1 MERLANRFVLEREI
15 GSGGM
20 SRVFLGRDEV
30 LDRPVAVKI
39 LKAQLG
45 GTDVGRRFQREGRT
59 AAKLSHP
66 FVVRVYDA
74 GESEFE
80 GHETSYIVMEYVTG
94 GDLKDLVDEQGALP
108 GARLAAIGESV
119 AAGLAHAHERG
130 IVHRDIKPHNILMDE
145 KGRPRLTDFGIAR
158 ALDSSQATRTGSYL
172 GTALYSSPEQLKGE
186 KVTPKSD
193 VYSFGV
199 TLYEAATGAVPFAGS
214 TIEVATQHVNKEP
227 APPVQRGADLDAEL
241 EALILACLA
250 KDPNDRP
257 SAEALQTKLAAL
269 KNPPAPTKQTTP
281 AAAPP
286 SPTTQERPSTPQSS
300 GRSGRN
306 RGLLALLALLA
317 ALAVI
322 GALAIP
328 SLLDNN
334 TNESASRGGGDQNK
348 AASDKNPD
356 ANNAGAGNADANNV
370 GVKNSG
376 GENASGDE
384 QNQPATTE
392 QTTEQ
397 TTQRTEETRT
407 EETRAE
413 EQPDEPSGLT
423 AASAEQTISDHYATA
438 AENPDAAW
446 DFLSSRYQNELG
458 APEAWTGQF
467 GTLESVEFTSGP
479 TAQVN
484 GDTATVSFSTR
495 AIHTDRTDT
504 PSPTATLVQENG
516 EWKIDGLS

>member
-1 MERLANRFVLEREI
+1 VERLANRFVLEKEI

-30 LDRPVAVKI
+30 LDRPVAVKV
-39 LKAQLG
+39 LKADLG
-45 GTDVGRRFQREGRT
+45 GTDVGTRFQREGRT

-66 FVVRVYDA
+66 VIVRVYDA

-80 GHETSYIVMEYVTG
+80 GHETSYIVMEYVPG
-94 GDLKDLVDEQGALP
+94 GDLKDFVDEHGALSS
-108 GARLAAIGESV
+108 ARLAAIGESV

-145 KGRPRLTDFGIAR
+145 KDRPRLTDFGIAR
-158 ALDSSQATRTGSYL
+158 ALDSSQATRTGAYL
-172 GTALYSSPEQLKGE
+172 GTALYSAPEQLKGE

-193 VYSFGV
+193 VYSLGV
-199 TLYEAATGAVPFAGS
+199 TLYEAATGVVPFTGS

-227 APPVQRGADLDAEL
+227 TPPVERGVDLDAGL

-257 SAEALQTKLAAL
+257 SAEALQTRLAAL
-269 KNPPAPTKQTTP
+269 KSSPAPTKQTAP
-281 AAAPP
+281 AAPP
-286 SPTTQERPSTPQSS
+286 PPTTQERPSTPQSS
-300 GRSGRN
+300 ERLRRN

-317 ALAVI
+317 VLAVI

-328 SLLDNN
+328 SLLNN
-334 TNESASRGGGDQNK
+334 DTNDSASRGGSGNQNK
-348 AASDKNPD
+348 AASDKSPD
-356 ANNAGAGNADANNV
+356 ANNADAGKADANDAD
-370 GVKNSG
+370 
-376 GENASGDE
+376 GENASGNE
-384 QNQPATTE
+384 QDQPVVTE

-397 TTQRTEETRT
+397 TTQPEKTQ
-407 EETRAE
+407 AG
-413 EQPDEPSGLT
+413 EQPDESGGLNAT
-423 AASAEQTISDHYATA
+423 AAEQTIRDHYAA
-438 AENPDAAW
+438 AADNPDAAW

-467 GTLESVEFTSGP
+467 GTLEQVEFTRGP
-479 TAQVN
+479 TAQVD

-495 AIHTDRTDT
+495 ATHTDRVDE

>member
-1 MERLANRFVLEREI
+1 VLEKEI

-30 LDRPVAVKI
+30 LDRPVAVKV
-39 LKAQLG
+39 LKADL
-45 GTDVGRRFQREGRT
+45 GRT

-66 FVVRVYDA
+66 VIVRVYDA

-80 GHETSYIVMEYVTG
+80 GHETSYIVMEYVPG
-94 GDLKDLVDEQGALP
+94 GDLKDFVDEHGALSS
-108 GARLAAIGESV
+108 ARLAAIGESV

-145 KGRPRLTDFGIAR
+145 KDRPRLTDFGIAR
-158 ALDSSQATRTGSYL
+158 ALDSSQATRTGAYL
-172 GTALYSSPEQLKGE
+172 GTALYSAPEQLKGE

-193 VYSFGV
+193 VYSLGV
-199 TLYEAATGAVPFAGS
+199 TLYEAATGVVPFTGS

-227 APPVQRGADLDAEL
+227 TPPVERGVDLDAGL

-257 SAEALQTKLAAL
+257 SAEALQTRLAAL
-269 KNPPAPTKQTTP
+269 KSSPAPTKQTAP
-281 AAAPP
+281 AAPP
-286 SPTTQERPSTPQSS
+286 PPTTQERPSTPQSS
-300 GRSGRN
+300 ERLRRN

-317 ALAVI
+317 VLAVI

-328 SLLDNN
+328 SLLNSD
-334 TNESASRGGGDQNK
+334 TNDSASRDNKDQNK
-348 AASDKNPD
+348 AASDKSPD
-356 ANNAGAGNADANNV
+356 ANNADAGKADANDAD
-370 GVKNSG
+370 
-376 GENASGDE
+376 GENASGNE
-384 QNQPATTE
+384 QDQPVVTE

-397 TTQRTEETRT
+397 TTQPEKTQ
-407 EETRAE
+407 AE
-413 EQPDEPSGLT
+413 EQPDESGGLN
-423 AASAEQTISDHYATA
+423 AIAAEQTIRDHYAA
-438 AENPDAAW
+438 AADNPDAAW

-467 GTLESVEFTSGP
+467 GTLEQVEFTRGP
-479 TAQVN
+479 TAQVD

-495 AIHTDRTDT
+495 ATHTDRVDE

>member
-1 MERLANRFVLEREI
+1 M
-15 GSGGM
+15 
-20 SRVFLGRDEV
+20 
-30 LDRPVAVKI
+30 AVKV
-39 LKAQLG
+39 LKADLG
-45 GTDVGRRFQREGRT
+45 GTDVGTRFQREGRT

-66 FVVRVYDA
+66 VIVRVYDA

-80 GHETSYIVMEYVTG
+80 GHETSYIVMEYVPG
-94 GDLKDLVDEQGALP
+94 GDLKDFVDEHGALP

-145 KGRPRLTDFGIAR
+145 KDRPRLTDFGIAR
-158 ALDSSQATRTGSYL
+158 ALDSPQATRTGAYL
-172 GTALYSSPEQLKGE
+172 GTALYSAPEQLKGE

-193 VYSFGV
+193 VYSLGV
-199 TLYEAATGAVPFAGS
+199 TLYEAATGAVPFTGS

-227 APPVQRGADLDAEL
+227 APLVERGANLDASL

-257 SAEALQTKLAAL
+257 SAEALQTRLAAL
-269 KNPPAPTKQTTP
+269 KSSPAPTKQTAP
-281 AAAPP
+281 AAPP
-286 SPTTQERPSTPQSS
+286 PPTAQERPSAPPNSE
-300 GRSGRN
+300 RSRRN

-317 ALAVI
+317 VLAVI

-328 SLLDNN
+328 ALLNSG
-334 TNESASRGGGDQNK
+334 TNDSASRDGSGNQNE
-348 AASDKNPD
+348 AASDRNPNANNADSGNAD
-356 ANNAGAGNADANNV
+356 ANNAGA
-370 GVKNSG
+370 KNSG
-376 GENASGDE
+376 GENESGNE
-384 QNQPATTE
+384 QDQPVATE

-397 TTQRTEETRT
+397 TTQPKETQ
-407 EETRAE
+407 AE
-413 EQPDEPSGLT
+413 ERSDEPDGLT
-423 AASAEQTISDHYATA
+423 AAAAEQAISDHYATA
-438 AENPDAAW
+438 ADNPDAAW

-458 APEAWTGQF
+458 APEAWTNQF
-467 GTLESVEFTSGP
+467 GTLERVEFTRGP
-479 TAQVN
+479 SAQVN

-495 AIHTDRTDT
+495 AYHTDRVDE